1 MKNEQHLI
9 SPNNKWLRKAVLRTN
24 KKKKFWTLYF
34 PRFFL
39 PVSKTRRK
47 KIRITRLKKR
57 ERKGEQDKNKY
68 NKKKEEEKVLDL
80 YEENVKD

>member
-1 MKNEQHLI
+1 MIKKSSITYKQ
-9 SPNNKWLRKAVLRTN
+9 
-24 KKKKFWTLYF
+24 KKKFWTLYF